1 MTIRISDRR
10 LLGPLIEALQHAG
23 CAAARVGD
31 DRCRVSAVATEKSQ
45 EYLELRFFA
54 RAWAL
59 GHGADVH
66 IEV

>member
-10 LLGPLIEALQHAG
+10 LLGPLMEALQHAG

-31 DRCRVSAVATEKSQ
+31 DRCRVSAATADESQ
-45 EYLELRFFA
+45 AYLELRFFA

-59 GHGADVH
+59 GHGANVQ
-66 IEV
+66 IEA

>member
-1 MTIRISDRR
+1 VTIRISDGR
-10 LLGPLIEALQHAG
+10 LLGQLIEALQRAG

-31 DRCRVSAVATEKSQ
+31 DRCRVSTVAADESQ
-45 EYLELRFFA
+45 AYLELRFFA

-59 GHGADVH
+59 GHDADVQ